1 MTTDQD
7 DMLDELDEEPAY
19 ADAWIAENEG
29 DTIIGEVVNVSER
42 DGEYGR
48 YTIVTILPDGQDTP
62 LAVHCTGSVLSDQV
76 AEDNPAKG
84 DRYAVRFGGWRDGKN
99 GRQYKAWRTA
109 VRRGP
114 FIAAEPT
121 PAPKKSATTRQ
132 KAKTPES
139 APVVDGDGMTF

>member
-62 LAVHCTGSVLSDQV
+62 LAVHCTGSVLTGRVQ
-76 AEDNPAKG
+76 EDNPQAG
-84 DRYAVRFGGWRDGKN
+84 DRYAIRYAGKRDSKN
-99 GRQYKAWRTA
+99 GRTYKDWRTA
-109 VRRGP
+109 LRRGP
-114 FIAAEPT
+114 FIPADKPQPKNT
-121 PAPKKSATTRQ
+121 PAKK
-132 KAKTPES
+132 KTPS
-139 APVVDGDGMTF
+139 AADKTVDGDGMTF